1 MKEIILQLLQ
11 IEEVREA
18 IILIFI
24 LITRD
29 FTKPFFLKKL
39 KRKENE
45 VINEEKK

>member
-1 MKEIILQLLQ
+1 MKDIILELLK
-11 IEEVREA
+11 IEEVRQA
-18 IILIFI
+18 IILIFV

-45 VINEEKK
+45 LTNEQKE